1 LHKKE
6 EQKMK
11 KTYFS
16 PENKIVELKLGATIL
31 VGSDIT
37 GESTGGGIGDDGS
50 AGKSDDDTDPGDFG
64 W

>member
-1 LHKKE
+1 MEKV
-6 EQKMK
+6 
-11 KTYFS
+11 YFS
-16 PENKIVELKLGATIL
+16 PELKVVELKFGASIL

-50 AGKSDDDTDPGDFG
+50 AGTGSGDTPPGDFG